1 MLMINGDIR
10 EWFSKFILKTQT
22 VKTYDQIANA
32 ELQSMNFM
40 ECKVAIDFTRHHL
53 SHMDPVIFR
62 DDNLPLELFLDYD
75 EMIRPFARMIR

>member
-1 MLMINGDIR
+1 
-10 EWFSKFILKTQT
+10 
-22 VKTYDQIANA
+22 
-32 ELQSMNFM
+32 MNFM

-75 EMIRPFARMIR
+75 NMIRPFAREIRSLKDENELREEKYWKGLLAMTHYFSK